1 MLTLNKYN
9 CETLEFKTV
18 IRYDR
23 RFWREIRTC
32 FSKKGE
38 STKTVRGI
46 LLYKKPADHH
56 FHFSARRFL
65 ERKKEKLE
73 LTFALCRSRVPPPVR
88 SRAFP
93 VVRINKFEDWF
104 FELLPSSLKKSGLD
118 TRWSTLFLYDRKTH
132 KTTLEIPY
140 SSPMQDKDNLLGS
153 ASISGLKFQFRDAK
167 SGLRRIY
174 FEAFPEAYTLRS
186 VFSSK
191 IRQRGNL
198 LEESLVAADRISR
211 IFVNPK

>member
-1 MLTLNKYN
+1 MLSLTKYS
-9 CETLEFKTV
+9 CETLEFRTV
-18 IRYDR
+18 VRYDR
-23 RFWREIRTC
+23 RFWRGIRT
-32 FSKKGE
+32 FFWKKNQ

-56 FHFSARRFL
+56 FHFSAKRFL
-65 ERKKEKLE
+65 EGKKQKLE
-73 LTFALCRSRVPPPVR
+73 LTFALCRSPVRPPRR
-88 SRAFP
+88 SRALP
-93 VVRINKFEDWF
+93 VIKINKFEDWF

-118 TRWSTLFLYDRKTH
+118 TRWSALFLYDSKTH
-132 KTTLEIPY
+132 KTTLKIPY
-140 SSPMQDKDNLLGS
+140 SSPMHDKDNLLGS

-186 VFSSK
+186 FFSSR

-198 LEESLVAADRISR
+198 LEDFLVAADKISR
-211 IFVNPK
+211 VFVNPK